1 MEHGR
6 GGDPALH
13 EGGEVSKPSAAI
25 CKVCGGSI
33 TFDGDRWV
41 HRGEPGKAHNFGMGK
56 DGGVEM
62 IAAEPK

>member
-1 MEHGR
+1 
-6 GGDPALH
+6 
-13 EGGEVSKPSAAI
+13 VSKPSAAI